1 MSIAF
6 NADEVFEMA
15 EQMERNGAAF
25 YRAAAEGAKD
35 TTDRERLLGFAA
47 MEDEH
52 ERTFASI
59 RSELTIAKP
68 SESVFDPDGEAAL
81 YLQAMVAGKVFDW
94 KSDAVELLSG
104 TESLA
109 DIYWIAIGL
118 EKDSIAFYIG
128 VKEMIPE
135 RQGKNKVDLIIREE
149 MGHINTLTAALDVFG

>member
-1 MSIAF
+1 MSMTF

-25 YRAAAEGAKD
+25 YRAAAETASD
-35 TTDRERLLGFAA
+35 SASRERLLGFAA
-47 MEDEH
+47 MEEEH

-59 RSELTIAKP
+59 RSGTAGGP
-68 SESVFDPDGEAAL
+68 SESTFDPDGEAGM
-81 YLQAMVAGKVFDW
+81 YLRAMVAGKVFDW
-94 KSDAVELLSG
+94 KSDAVGLLAG

-118 EKDSIAFYIG
+118 EKDSIAFYTG

-135 RQGKNKVDLIIREE
+135 HQGKDKIDIIIREE
-149 MGHINTLTAALDVFG
+149 MGHINTLTNALDALE

>member
-1 MSIAF
+1 MPMTF

-25 YRAAAEGAKD
+25 YRAAAQTAQD
-35 TTDRERLLGFAA
+35 SASRERLLGFAV
-47 MEDEH
+47 MEEEH

-59 RSELTIAKP
+59 KAKLAGAGP
-68 SESVFDPDGEAAL
+68 SVSTFDPDGEAAL

-94 KSDAVELLSG
+94 KSDATTLLAG
-104 TESLA
+104 TDSLA

-118 EKDSIAFYIG
+118 EKDSIAFYTG

-135 RQGKNKVDLIIREE
+135 HQGKDKIDFIIREE
-149 MGHINTLTAALDVFG
+149 MGHINTLTGALDALE